1 VGHERVGVLPR
12 TTQWRKIVAELAKLP
27 TAEATVSQLASG
39 TLECVRTRFREM
51 HRDTGVQAAFEFLV
65 GLAASGGADEKP
77 RLGWANLP
85 VDFTNNPSPLRIAQA
100 LRTWVSG
107 REDSLEYRSIAE
119 RAATDAITNWHS
131 HQNEQ
136 GYLFDP
142 SDEAA
147 NVWKRASNGAGF
159 CELSRLFF
167 AKFMERYLNYFLERE
182 ASAALPNIAE
192 RERFREQLR
201 QHVDQISQ
209 HAFETAKITQSFAA
223 GWYNRHARRGRPS
236 QREIERFLSIAF
248 GKMREELLREGS
260 RP

>member
-1 VGHERVGVLPR
+1 VGHERIGVLPR
-12 TTQWRKIVAELAKLP
+12 TTRWRKIVAELAKLP
-27 TAEATVSQLASG
+27 SAEANVSELASG
-39 TLECVRTRFREM
+39 TLECVRTRFREI

-65 GLAASGGADEKP
+65 GLAVTGGIGDPPSEWSD
-77 RLGWANLP
+77 LLVN
-85 VDFTNNPSPLRIAQA
+85 FTNNASPLRIAQA
-100 LRTWVSG
+100 LRTWVNG
-107 REDSLEYRSIAE
+107 REDSLEYSSIAE

-131 HQNEQ
+131 RQSEQ
-136 GYLFDP
+136 GSLFGS
-142 SDEAA
+142 SDEVA

-167 AKFMERYLNYFLERE
+167 AKFTERYLNYFLERE
-182 ASAALPNIAE
+182 ASAALPTIEA

-223 GWYNRHARRGRPS
+223 GWYNSHARRGRPS
-236 QREIERFLSIAF
+236 RREIERFLSIAF

-260 RP
+260 QP

>member
-1 VGHERVGVLPR
+1 VGHERIGVLPP

-27 TAEATVSQLASG
+27 SAQANVPQLASG
-39 TLECVRTRFREM
+39 TLECVRTRFREI

-65 GLAASGGADEKP
+65 GLAATGGINAPSSE
-77 RLGWANLP
+77 WSNLP
-85 VDFTNNPSPLRIAQA
+85 VDFTGNPSLLRIAQA

-119 RAATDAITNWHS
+119 RAATDAITTWHS
-131 HQNEQ
+131 RQSEQ
-136 GYLFDP
+136 GYLFGS
-142 SDEAA
+142 SDEAV
-147 NVWKRASNGAGF
+147 NVWKKAANGAGF

-167 AKFMERYLNYFLERE
+167 AKFTERYLNYFLERE
-182 ASAALPNIAE
+182 ASAALPTIE
-192 RERFREQLR
+192 DRERFREQLR

-236 QREIERFLSIAF
+236 QREVERFLSIAF
-248 GKMREELLREGS
+248 GKIREELLREGS